1 MGKKSAPPPAPDYT
15 QAAEKTA
22 ASSQDAQTR
31 ADWSN
36 RPEMDT
42 PWGTSSWTSQAAVD
56 PATGKPVTQWS
67 NKVSLAGGQQDALDD
82 QMAIQSGKSDIASGM
97 MGRLN
102 ESYRKPYDPS
112 QLQGY
117 GQVGK
122 PGQGLTTDISGGA
135 GADARTRI
143 ENSMWE
149 RMQPQQQ
156 QAQAGLEGKL
166 QNMGLTRGSEAWN
179 RETQRLGD
187 QQSRERFN
195 VMDRGLAE
203 QQGQFGME
211 RGAAEFGNTA
221 QGQGWQQGMQ
231 GAEYQTR
238 LRQQQIAEQLQQ
250 RAIPL
255 NELNALLTGSQV
267 AMPGFQDFKGSTSA
281 GGANYS
287 GAARDQY
294 SGAMDAYNAK
304 QAQQQSMMQGIGGI
318 ASMGM
323 MMMSDARLK
332 SNIVRVDEHPLGI
345 GIYEFDIQGQR
356 ERGVLAQ
363 EVLEVAP
370 HLVHQHRSGYLMV
383 NYGGLQ

>member
-42 PWGTSSWTSQAAVD
+42 PWGKSSWTSQAAVD

-112 QLQGY
+112 QLQDY

-195 VMDRGLAE
+195 VM
-203 QQGQFGME
+203 
-211 RGAAEFGNTA
+211 A
-221 QGQGWQQGMQ
+221 QGQ
-231 GAEYQTR
+231 A
-238 LRQQQIAEQLQQ
+238 
-250 RAIPL
+250 
-255 NELNALLTGSQV
+255 
-267 AMPGFQDFKGSTSA
+267 
-281 GGANYS
+281 
-287 GAARDQY
+287 
-294 SGAMDAYNAK
+294 
-304 QAQQQSMMQGIGGI
+304 
-318 ASMGM
+318 
-323 MMMSDARLK
+323 
-332 SNIVRVDEHPLGI
+332 
-345 GIYEFDIQGQR
+345 
-356 ERGVLAQ
+356 
-363 EVLEVAP
+363 
-370 HLVHQHRSGYLMV
+370 
-383 NYGGLQ
+383 